1 MLPSVAVPNK
11 RLVLTRLLFWSQEAR
26 SMKMFLGYL
35 IGFLVALAILTYW
48 LGGVLDA
55 LQTGLGQ

>member
-1 MLPSVAVPNK
+1 
-11 RLVLTRLLFWSQEAR
+11 
-26 SMKMFLGYL
+26 MKMFLGYL